1 MAVEYSPQY
10 LKHLESLTEEQR
22 AYDLQEMNRALIESK
37 KILYDERLVA
47 IRNKRD
53 ELLVK
58 SDYYFNVPDI
68 KIDDEKKEKLL
79 KYRKDLRDFPEKIKN
94 EILYIDDK
102 EIKIIPTPINELL
115 EYLPKL

>member
-1 MAVEYSPQY
+1 MTVEYSPQY

-22 AYDLQEMNRALIESK
+22 AFDIQEMHRVYLEAK
-37 KILYDERLVA
+37 KTLYDERLVA

-68 KIDDEKKEKLL
+68 KISDEKKEKLL
-79 KYRKDLRDFPEKIKN
+79 IYRQSLRDFPEKIKN

-102 EIKIIPTPINELL
+102 EIKIIQTPMNELWD
-115 EYLPKL
+115 YLPKL

>member
-1 MAVEYSPQY
+1 MTVEYSPQY

-22 AYDLQEMNRALIESK
+22 AYDLQEMNRALVETK
-37 KILYDERLVA
+37 KILYDERITA
-47 IRNKRD
+47 IREKRD
-53 ELLVK
+53 ELLIK

-79 KYRKDLRDFPEKIKN
+79 TYRQALRDFPEKIIN

-102 EIKIIPTPINELL
+102 EIKIIPTPIDELL
-115 EYLPKL
+115 DYLPKL